1 MDDIDTSSQYLNM
14 LGEVAKNLPDVVRS
28 LNAVSKAFDTYNKEN
43 ASSGSKQKANGADV
57 QKAVAAL
64 ENSEKAQA
72 EGVKNFQKVGEQL
85 VSAFSKVANYAIDKF
100 TSAAQTIINDYNQ
113 NLTQITV
120 RMGQSNRQYT
130 QMLNDVTDRIERD
143 GLKRQFSQV
152 DFTEKLTD
160 VLTLGL
166 RGTQA
171 QDVAYQNMIT
181 SKLVP
186 ALNTNTRT
194 YTRASKLLGTSFSQG
209 ITAITKFAE
218 EQYGG
223 EGIENGTLNS
233 MIETFT
239 YKILANN
246 NGLDPMEVFEDL
258 IGTTSEWAARLSS
271 PEAVENMMQAYRS
284 YMSGDKNNVYAM
296 YAGRASGV
304 DFGSNN
310 FSTDSFKKFAEAY
323 VNGAMTFVNDNVG
336 AGILNNTNLGLD
348 EVTYDAIRAWKNY
361 GDDLSSFSELAKNV
375 DFDTVYSSYKS
386 QLQGGQY
393 QSITAQQQKWN
404 ENAVAK
410 ISNTLAEKIPDTVT
424 LITMGVNILSD
435 FYHAWAASK
444 AWEEGSSLFGKG
456 DPGKGEPGLFA
467 PGGKLALTSSAEG
480 GGSVLTGLG
489 TVASVASIIAGT
501 VMGVVDAGKAGN
513 RAANNGQA
521 WLPAAWR
528 GFYTG
533 STTAGL
539 TEEEKKQ
546 LVAEQGTGLDW
557 SAVGHNAL
565 KFGLIG
571 GGAGALIGSAVP
583 GAGTGIGAGVG
594 AFAGAAY
601 GAVSNI
607 IDQYVD
613 MHHYK
618 ELAEAAE
625 KASESLSALETAATD
640 YDTVMKSTKQ
650 SLADLNV
657 VTHTTSYSQEE
668 VNKAFANLKRAYPQY
683 IGNIEDVNDLDTTY
697 IAILEDKIE
706 LEKLIASRDAK
717 EAAEKAT
724 VDTGAYSGILNSVAE
739 DFAREMENDKSL
751 YIDESGVFDLNKWL
765 TGYVSKHPNMDE
777 QEVLGQLYTAYGRGV
792 VNAHAQYDGEG
803 NFTGNYYTFD
813 TDANAGLGMS
823 AYDYDYTQA
832 LAQSEEETENLFANE
847 WNDKILPEFYN
858 LRQAYLAG
866 DTATAKI
873 LANDLSS
880 DFTTF
885 YDKVESNS
893 KLKAMY
899 EKNYKPQIADGD
911 NNLKA
916 IFEKLEMTPPEFRVG
931 LYDVT
936 MDNSLARLHRG
947 EMVLTRDQATKL
959 RALAAANGGNVSTLL
974 TELYNESN
982 STSEA
987 VPLESK
993 VSSVSSIVS
1002 AITSQ
1007 TEIISSLLNV
1017 IITQMQGTSETTAA
1031 PSSNISPSLLNF
1043 SGV

>member
-1 MDDIDTSSQYLNM
+1 MADIDPSSQYLN
-14 LGEVAKNLPDVVRS
+14 LLEEVAKNLPDVVRS

-43 ASSGSKQKANGADV
+43 DSSGSKKKANGADV

-64 ENSEKAQA
+64 EKSEKAQA

-85 VSAFSKVANYAIDKF
+85 VNAFSKVANYAIDKF
-100 TSAAQTIINDYNQ
+100 TSAAQTIIDDYNH

-120 RMGQSNRQYT
+120 RMGQNNHQYT
-130 QMLNDVTDRIERD
+130 QMLNDITGRIERE

-166 RGTQA
+166 RGQQA
-171 QDVAYQNMIT
+171 QEVAYQNMIT

-194 YTRASKLLGTSFSQG
+194 YTRASKVLGTSFNEG

-233 MIETFT
+233 MIESFT
-239 YKILANN
+239 NKILANN
-246 NGLDPMEVFEDL
+246 SGLDPMEVYKDL
-258 IGTTSEWAARLSS
+258 IGTTAEWAARLNS

-284 YMSGDKNNVYAM
+284 YMSGDKNVYAM

-336 AGILNNTNLGLD
+336 AGILNQTGLGLD
-348 EVTYDAIRAWKNY
+348 ETAYDAIRAWKNY
-361 GDDLSSFSELAKNV
+361 GDKLSSFSDLAKNV
-375 DFDTVYSSYKS
+375 NFDAVYSGYKS

-410 ISNTLAEKIPDTVT
+410 LSNTLAEKIPDTVA
-424 LITMGVNILSD
+424 LVRMGVGILSD

-444 AWEEGSSLFGKG
+444 AWEAGSSTLFGKG
-456 DPGKGEPGLFA
+456 DPGKGDPGLFA
-467 PGGKLALTSSAEG
+467 PGGKLALTKSVEG

-489 TVASVASIIAGT
+489 TAASAVAIIAG
-501 VMGVVDAGKAGN
+501 VAQMVGSGIS
-513 RAANNGQA
+513 AANAEQMSDATSLQKWFSG
-521 WLPAAWR
+521 
-528 GFYTG
+528 GV
-533 STTAGL
+533 SGL
-539 TEEEKKQ
+539 TGGSSVIGWSDADKMAKAEENKKNFWN
-546 LVAEQGTGLDW
+546 LDLG
-557 SAVGHNAL
+557 AVGKSAL
-565 KFGLIG
+565 AWGSVGLG
-571 GGAGALIGSAVP
+571 VGALAGSA
-583 GAGTGIGAGVG
+583 AAGVG
-594 AFAGAAY
+594 AAPGAVIGAAAGGLIGAATSITDQLIEMHDYNKYIDSDLHNYSETLEEQSEVTSDYISSLTRQYELNKSNDEINKKLLEAKGEEYTQLKATLAVQEAELKVLQAKY
-601 GAVSNI
+601 GIEASGNVEDTITKAAEGITSGNANLDAIAALNSIISESGLSSSSNINSWVNALSDEDVSNYYEEI
-607 IDQYVD
+607 GVSNLNINSTGDKRKDLIGLLQMATGSTKGWNYFD
-613 MHHYK
+613 DI
-618 ELAEAAE
+618 ETDEWS
-625 KASESLSALETAATD
+625 KAS
-640 YDTVMKSTKQ
+640 Y
-650 SLADLNV
+650 
-657 VTHTTSYSQEE
+657 
-668 VNKAFANLKRAYPQY
+668 
-683 IGNIEDVNDLDTTY
+683 G
-697 IAILEDKIE
+697 
-706 LEKLIASRDAK
+706 
-717 EAAEKAT
+717 
-724 VDTGAYSGILNSVAE
+724 SGILADDSGSQVSVSVQTLLSTASHLKSAASTYSDLSDLVHMKEIAKDYYKAQEELAKATGGTSFNINDYSIGDLFTGLSKE
-739 DFAREMENDKSL
+739 DLS
-751 YIDESGVFDLNKWL
+751 S
-765 TGYVSKHPNMDE
+765 YVSKTSEKP
-777 QEVLGQLYTAYGRGV
+777 G
-792 VNAHAQYDGEG
+792 
-803 NFTGNYYTFD
+803 YY
-813 TDANAGLGMS
+813 
-823 AYDYDYTQA
+823 
-832 LAQSEEETENLFANE
+832 
-847 WNDKILPEFYN
+847 K
-858 LRQAYLAG
+858 
-866 DTATAKI
+866 
-873 LANDLSS
+873 
-880 DFTTF
+880 
-885 YDKVESNS
+885 
-893 KLKAMY
+893 
-899 EKNYKPQIADGD
+899 
-911 NNLKA
+911 
-916 IFEKLEMTPPEFRVG
+916 VG

-959 RALAAANGGNVSTLL
+959 RALVAANGGNVSTLL

-1031 PSSNISPSLLNF
+1031 PSVNISPSLLNF